1 MKLLKYISIIAVLGF
16 ILVSVLARVP
26 AVQDRLMLR
35 FVQTLGSST
44 ADLNDNSLSA
54 VVCGSRSPLPSPG
67 RAQTCILVNA
77 GGNYYVVD
85 IGDGSASNLNNWRI
99 DTNKIKATLLTHL
112 HSDHISDLADL
123 HLMTWV
129 NSSHTKKEGLK
140 SPEHRSRHALGR
152 VPVLEDGD
160 ISIFESGAIIDY
172 VLERHKNGGLK
183 PSSDSSEFPF
193 YLQWYH
199 YCEGMVMPPMNQ
211 IVVQTILLPPDR
223 RDETV
228 LNQAKNL
235 LTKSLAPV
243 NENLADKDYLIG
255 DFSAADLMLGHSCF
269 MANRLGC
276 VSEEMQNIKER

>member
-1 MKLLKYISIIAVLGF
+1 MLKVHFVAGTRSGRVVWLLEELG
-16 ILVSVLARVP
+16 LEYE
-26 AVQDRLMLR
+26 
-35 FVQTLGSST
+35 
-44 ADLNDNSLSA
+44 
-54 VVCGSRSPLPSPG
+54 
-67 RAQTCILVNA
+67 VN
-77 GGNYYVVD
+77 
-85 IGDGSASNLNNWRI
+85 IMPF
-99 DTNKIKATLLTHL
+99 T
-112 HSDHISDLADL
+112 
-123 HLMTWV
+123 
-129 NSSHTKKEGLK
+129 KEGLK

-183 PSSDSSEFPF
+183 PNSDAPEFPF

-223 RDETV
+223 RDEIV

-276 VSEEMQNIKER
+276 VSDEMQNIKDYVAKIANRPAFKKAITMGE

>member
-1 MKLLKYISIIAVLGF
+1 MLKVHFVAGTRAGRVVWLLEELG
-16 ILVSVLARVP
+16 LEYE
-26 AVQDRLMLR
+26 
-35 FVQTLGSST
+35 
-44 ADLNDNSLSA
+44 
-54 VVCGSRSPLPSPG
+54 
-67 RAQTCILVNA
+67 VN
-77 GGNYYVVD
+77 
-85 IGDGSASNLNNWRI
+85 IMPF
-99 DTNKIKATLLTHL
+99 T
-112 HSDHISDLADL
+112 
-123 HLMTWV
+123 
-129 NSSHTKKEGLK
+129 KEGLK
-140 SPEHRSRHALGR
+140 SSEHRSRHALGR

-183 PSSDSSEFPF
+183 PSADSPEFPF

-243 NENLADKDYLIG
+243 NENLAEKDYLIG

-269 MANRLGC
+269 MANRMGC
-276 VSEEMQNIKER
+276 VSEEMQNIKDYVSRINARPAFQKAITMGE